1 VTRLAWAL
9 AWTAVA
15 FWSLLAWA
23 AYGLV
28 GFFGGLLARG
38 AELVSSDPGT
48 VEFVFNSLSFLR
60 DAGLGVVTVVWAVVS
75 LAILAVPFVLSRA
88 KARVRAAQPGY
99 DNQIVYPPG
108 GSLPFAVPRP
118 EDSHRDGPRR

>member
-88 KARVRAAQPGY
+88 KARVRAAPLRPRSGRA
-99 DNQIVYPPG
+99 
-108 GSLPFAVPRP
+108 GSESGRAPLRP
-118 EDSHRDGPRR
+118 AARAGARRSAT